1 MCRSK
6 MIYSQSTIIISLL
19 ACILIINILSC
30 FSVFRLEQ
38 KFEADELIDIYNPNA
53 LKDLR
58 AKYNLKA
65 DKYSLE
71 LSQVARG
78 ADHKRFFGKVK
89 LEAFCAIKERI
100 GDVDDGGKYVCNPRA
115 VRKDNCT
122 LISLGLN
129 NAISYDQQIQNV
141 TGGHCRILGADKD
154 PQNITI
160 QEAYERINGQLFVG
174 MIPNEISI
182 SSMLK
187 KAERREVELL
197 KIDIEG
203 GEHEGLEPFI
213 REYRVCQI
221 FIEVHGTPS
230 EHLKMLQ
237 TIAKY
242 NFRIFNVEPN
252 PYCSNCCEYSLIQD
266 SCMDQYGVYPLVP
279 IVPKVEF

>member
-1 MCRSK
+1 
-6 MIYSQSTIIISLL
+6 MID
-19 ACILIINILSC
+19 
-30 FSVFRLEQ
+30 V
-38 KFEADELIDIYNPNA
+38 YNPNA
-53 LKDLR
+53 LKELR
-58 AKYNLKA
+58 AKFNLKA
-65 DKYSLE
+65 DKYSQE

-100 GDVDDGGKYVCNPRA
+100 GDVDDGGKYACNPRA

-129 NAISYDQQIQNV
+129 NAISYDQHIQNV
-141 TGGHCRILGADKD
+141 TVGHCRILGADKD

-160 QEAYERINGQLFVG
+160 QEDYERINGQLFVG

-182 SSMLK
+182 TSMLK

-230 EHLKMLQ
+230 EHLK
-237 TIAKY
+237 IY

-252 PYCSNCCEYSLIQD
+252 PYCFNCCEYSLIQD

>member
-1 MCRSK
+1 
-6 MIYSQSTIIISLL
+6 MIYSQPTIFIIFLL
-19 ACILIINILSC
+19 CFLIINIVICSLI
-30 FSVFRLEQ
+30 FRKEKQ
-38 KFEADELIDIYNPNA
+38 FEADKMIDIYNPNA
-53 LKDLR
+53 LKELR
-58 AKYNLKA
+58 AQYNLKA
-65 DKYSLE
+65 NKYSLE

-100 GDVDDGGKYVCNPRA
+100 GDIDDGGKYVCNPRA

-129 NAISYDQQIQNV
+129 NAISYDQHIQNV

-160 QEAYERINGQLFVG
+160 QEDYERINGQLFVG

-187 KAERREVELL
+187 KAERRKVELL

-237 TIAKY
+237 TMAKY

-252 PYCSNCCEYSLIQD
+252 PYCANCCEYSLIQD